1 MTAMRII
8 AVSLSLEVI
17 VLTTLQ
23 QGEHLVQSVEAA
35 AIGD

>member
-23 QGEHLVQSVEAA
+23 QGEHLLHSVEAA
-35 AIGD
+35 VIGD